1 MSESKTKSLK
11 FSKTLKRPWDPESTL
26 VFKAKDDLVVIGR
39 NVKNELVSLDEIALE
54 LCVEFGY
61 EYDKTMVD
69 SESEDESDEEGDEG
83 EEGEEGGAKGEEE
96 GEEEEGEEEE
106 GEEEEG
112 EEEEGE
118 EEEGEEKEG
127 TVEKVEV
134 VKEKVEV
141 VKEKVEVVKEKMKVV
156 DKIECVSGDDSA
168 QVLDSISLFSQQ
180 VSDAV
185 RGLQSE
191 LNRCRSDLRVIE
203 GNLSTRDGELKE
215 MTENYMGM
223 KQKFDVMKGLFA

>member
-1 MSESKTKSLK
+1 MSESKKKSLK
-11 FSKTLKRPWDPESTL
+11 FSKTLKRPWDTESTL

-69 SESEDESDEEGDEG
+69 SESEDESDEEGEEG
-83 EEGEEGGAKGEEE
+83 EEGEEEEEEEEGGAKGEEE
-96 GEEEEGEEEE
+96 GEEEEEEGEEGGEEEE
-106 GEEEEG
+106 GTV
-112 EEEEGE
+112 
-118 EEEGEEKEG
+118 EKVE
-127 TVEKVEV
+127 VVKEKVEV